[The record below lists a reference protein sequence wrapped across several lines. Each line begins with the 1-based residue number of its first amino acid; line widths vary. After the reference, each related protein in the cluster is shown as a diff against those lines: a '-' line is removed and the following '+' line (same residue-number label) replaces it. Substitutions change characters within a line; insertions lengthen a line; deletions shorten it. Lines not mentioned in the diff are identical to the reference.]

1 MNFAAC
7 RFCGPLMIAFFLL
20 AVGQAALAQEARP
33 AAPAAAP
40 NLLVNAGFECG
51 EEGYTE
57 SPGAA
62 RRRPS
67 RTTSPTAG
75 S

>member
-40 NLLVNAGFECG
+40 NLLVNAGCCG
-51 EEGYTE
+51 I
-57 SPGAA
+57 SPNWGFLL
-62 RRRPS
+62 RP
-67 RTTSPTAG
+67 
-75 S
+75 